1 MRLLALV
8 MAAVVTLFAQR
19 ANAATVEL
27 HVPRAFGFF
36 VGDLVEA
43 VVDIKLDSGQR
54 LQSSSL
60 PRPGALTTYL
70 DLRSVEVEES
80 GETRWRLR
88 LVYQNQFVALDV
100 RPVHVPQLALTILE
114 GETPTSLAVPGWSF
128 LAAPLRE
135 IAPEKRESGADYM
148 RPDMATASL
157 DESALRLTTMLL
169 AAAAFVAF
177 AFYLHDRALWPF
189 HERKA
194 RIFAVAARRI
204 ETLARNEPAPEF
216 LRQSYLA
223 LHRSIDQKT
232 GQAVHYEDVDEFLDA
247 HPEFGPAADPLQKFF
262 EASRAAFFDGGV
274 GEPQRVKA
282 GEVRELARRLA
293 ALERAA
299 P

>member
-1 MRLLALV
+1 MRPLALV
-8 MAAVVTLFAQR
+8 MAAVVALVAQR

-43 VVDIKLDSGQR
+43 VVDIKLDPGQR
-54 LQSSSL
+54 LQGSSL
-60 PRPGALTTYL
+60 PRPSALTTHL

-100 RPVHVPQLALTILE
+100 RPVHVPSLALTILE
-114 GETPTSLAVPGWSF
+114 GETATSVAVPGWSF

-135 IAPEKRESGADYM
+135 IAPEKRDSGADYM
-148 RPDMATASL
+148 RPDMAAASL
-157 DESALRLTTMLL
+157 DESRLRLATMLL
-169 AAAAFVAF
+169 AVAAFVAF
-177 AFYLHDRALWPF
+177 TFYLHDRALWPF
-189 HERKA
+189 HEREA

-204 ETLARNEPAPEF
+204 ETLAKNEPAAEF

-223 LHRSIDQKT
+223 LHRSIDQKA
-232 GQAVHYEDVDEFLDA
+232 GQAVHYEDVGEFLEA
-247 HPEFGPAADPLQKFF
+247 HPEFRPAADRLQEFF
-262 EASRAAFFDGGV
+262 EASRATFFSGGV
-274 GEPQRVKA
+274 GEPQRVEA
-282 GEVRELARRLA
+282 DEVRELARRLA

-299 P
+299 S